1 MAVARSE
8 AGVEAAACSKAGVR
22 QWRAMRLRMAG
33 SGGMTMFRV
42 TEEQERAWDQKIAK
56 CGEKEHGA

>member
-1 MAVARSE
+1 
-8 AGVEAAACSKAGVR
+8 
-22 QWRAMRLRMAG
+22 MRLRMAG

-42 TEEQERAWDQKIAK
+42 TEEQEKAWDQKIAK